1 MAENPGRM
9 IDARLGLLRQL
20 LIGNVADK
28 HLAVLHE
35 KQIDFD
41 VAVQHVNYSLKLQPS

>member
-1 MAENPGRM
+1 MTENPGRM

-35 KQIDFD
+35 KQIDLD
-41 VAVQHVNYSLKLQPS
+41 GIVEHGKASRMQWI